1 MELLVIVALALLN
14 GVFSLSEIA
23 LVSVK
28 KQRLL
33 QKAELGNQSART
45 ALELLKKPEQFLSAV
60 QIGITLI
67 GIISGVYGGATL
79 TNNVEPWIAGIS
91 FLAPYSETIAYV
103 LVVAVITYIS
113 IVVGEL
119 IPKTLAMKFAE
130 PVAIAMAPFIRLLT
144 VVASPFI
151 WLLSLST
158 KLVFRILGIKASEEE
173 KITEEDLIHFIKTAG
188 RQGVIDAGESEIQQN
203 VLNFTELRARNLM
216 THRTEVTWLD
226 IEDPLNVI
234 LDQVRQS
241 YHHKFPVCKGTYDTM
256 LGYIHA
262 KDLLERK
269 DESEF
274 SIHMVIK
281 EPVYFPETV
290 FAIDILQSF
299 RKHRQYFGIVVDEYG
314 AFEGILTLHD
324 LAEALVGE
332 LPDTGEDTAADIAT
346 REDGSIL
353 VNGNTLIS
361 DLNHFWGENI
371 VEENPM
377 HYSTLAGFITFHLEH
392 IPAIAEKLI
401 YNDKSFEVI
410 DKDGN
415 RIDKVLIIKHLKS

>member
-1 MELLVIVALALLN
+1 MELLVIVGLAFLN

-28 KQRLL
+28 KQRLV
-33 QKAELGNQSART
+33 QKAELGSSSARA

-79 TNNVEPWIAGIS
+79 ANNMQPWVERIAV
-91 FLAPYSETIAYV
+91 LAPYSETIAYV

-113 IVVGEL
+113 IVIGEL

-130 PVAIAMAPFIRLLT
+130 PVAIAMAPFISLLT
-144 VVASPFI
+144 KIASPFV

-158 KLVFRILGIKASEEE
+158 RLVFRILGIKASDEE

-188 RQGVIDAGESEIQQN
+188 RQGVIDVGESEIQQN
-203 VLNFTELRARNLM
+203 VLGFTELRARNLM

-226 IEDPLNVI
+226 VDDPLDV
-234 LDQVRQS
+234 LLEQVRQS
-241 YHHKFPVCKGTYDTM
+241 NHHKFPVCKGTYDTM
-256 LGYIHA
+256 LGFIHA

-269 DESEF
+269 DDPGF
-274 SIHMVIK
+274 SLRNVLK

-299 RKHRQYFGIVVDEYG
+299 RKHRQYFGIVIDEYG
-314 AFEGILTLHD
+314 AFEGVLTLHD
-324 LAEALVGE
+324 LAEALVGD

-346 REDGSIL
+346 RDDGSIL
-353 VNGNTLIS
+353 VNGNTLLS
-361 DLNHFWGENI
+361 DLNHYWGSEV
-371 VEENPM
+371 VEEKPM

-392 IPAIAEKLI
+392 IPAVAEKLT
-401 YNDKSFEVI
+401 YHDLVFEVI

-415 RIDKVLIIKHLKS
+415 RIDKVLISKLIKS